1 MVAAVA
7 AAATLA
13 CSPQGGLGR
22 VFYRRG
28 TVSRMV
34 DLATCRDS
42 ARPGAP
48 PVGAPRGLISPDGR
62 LAVEFRATRTAKT
75 GSASIVVR
83 DRRTRAAHTAFRVR
97 ESYTVSPAGMPG
109 PIMFFGWSGDAKW
122 IFFAIDPQGS
132 ASLAADGLDMRVV
145 SAAGGRVHDL
155 GMRLA
160 NDSYLSW
167 CGGRLVYT
175 AGGDRI
181 ATTNKRL
188 VAAGPPDWRPRPLVH
203 APTRSWGSL
212 ACAPDGRSVVA
223 QSQRASSDANFFH
236 TRWSLVRV
244 GLDGKQRQL
253 TSPPPGFADE
263 SPQLVGDT
271 LFFVRTRKGRGSLY
285 ALRGGKL
292 LGPFAALGN
301 SLGYYGHND
310 WTYRVA
316 R

>member
-34 DLATCRDS
+34 DLANCRDR
-42 ARPGAP
+42 A
-48 PVGAPRGLISPDGR
+48 APRISAPRPLVSPDGR
-62 LAVEFRATRTAKT
+62 YVVELRATRTGKSGT
-75 GSASIVVR
+75 SSIVVH
-83 DRRTRAAHTAFRVR
+83 DRRTHRAHTAFRVR
-97 ESYTVSPAGMPG
+97 ESYNVSPAGMPG
-109 PIMFFGWSGDAKW
+109 PIVFFRWSGDSKW
-122 IFFAIDPQGS
+122 LLFSIDPQGS

-155 GMRLA
+155 GTRLA
-160 NDSYLSW
+160 YDSYLSW

-175 AGGDRI
+175 AGGDRY
-181 ATTNKRL
+181 ATANKNL
-188 VAAGPPDWRPRPLVH
+188 VAASPPGWIPRPLVH
-203 APTRSWGSL
+203 APARAWGSFTCS
-212 ACAPDGRSVVA
+212 ADGRSLVA
-223 QSQRASSDANFFH
+223 QSQRASNDPDFFH
-236 TRWSLVRV
+236 THWALFRV
-244 GLDGKQRQL
+244 GLDGRRTQL

-271 LFFVRTRKGRGSLY
+271 LYFVRSRKGRGSLY
-285 ALRGGKL
+285 ALRAGKL
-292 LGPFAALGN
+292 LGPFASLGY

-310 WTYRVA
+310 WAYAVR